1 MRPSSETCSAARG
14 MSVGSRVTPERQ
26 APIWF
31 SKRSRDNPEPLYV
44 TVVVPGGTCE
54 MTSAKVMGLLRAQV
68 PLTLLYDLME
78 PSGPASAEI
87 MDVEAGRLDPYWP
100 RVRDEVLV

>member
-1 MRPSSETCSAARG
+1 MRPSGDTCSPARG
-14 MSVGSRVTPERQ
+14 MSVGSRVTPEKRT
-26 APIWF
+26 PIWF
-31 SKRSRDNPEPLYV
+31 SKRSRVHPEPLYV
-44 TVVVPGGTCE
+44 TVVMPGGTNE
-54 MTSAKVMGLLRAQV
+54 MTNARVMDLLRAQV

-100 RVRDEVLV
+100 RVREAVLV

>member
-1 MRPSSETCSAARG
+1 MRPSGDTCSPARG
-14 MSVGSRVTPERQ
+14 MSVGSRVTPVER

-31 SKRSRDNPEPLYV
+31 SKRSRDHPEPLYV

-54 MTSAKVMGLLRAQV
+54 MTNARVMDLLRAQV

-87 MDVEAGRLDPYWP
+87 MDVEAGRLDPYSP
-100 RVRDEVLV
+100 AVQDEVLV

>member
-1 MRPSSETCSAARG
+1 
-14 MSVGSRVTPERQ
+14 
-26 APIWF
+26 
-31 SKRSRDNPEPLYV
+31 
-44 TVVVPGGTCE
+44 
-54 MTSAKVMGLLRAQV
+54 MTSARVMELLRAQV